1 MTPSKVNLAEKLAKF
16 SDHWNPR
23 IVGSYNG
30 NELRVVKVEGEFVWH
45 SHADTDE
52 VFLVLSGE
60 LTMLFRDRTE
70 VLKAGEMIVVPRG
83 VEHKPTAKG
92 ECQLLTIDAEGTSN
106 TGEVTSSELTRAT
119 LERI

>member
-1 MTPSKVNLAEKLAKF
+1 MTPQKINLAAKLATF

-45 SHADTDE
+45 SHAETDE
-52 VFLVLSGE
+52 LFLVLAGE
-60 LTMLFRDRTE
+60 LTMHFRDHTE
-70 VLKAGEMIVVPRG
+70 VLKPGEAIVVPRNT
-83 VEHKPTAKG
+83 EHKPAAKG
-92 ECQLLTIDAEGTSN
+92 ECHLLLMDAEGTVN
-106 TGEVTSSELTRAT
+106 TGEVNDAALTRAT

>member
-1 MTPSKVNLAEKLAKF
+1 MTPQKVSLAEKLATF
-16 SDHWNPR
+16 GDHWNPR

-52 VFLVLSGE
+52 LFLVLKGE
-60 LTMLFRDRTE
+60 LTMHFRDRTE
-70 VLKAGEMIVVPRG
+70 ILKPGEFIVVPRG
-83 VEHKPTAKG
+83 TEHKPAANG
-92 ECQLLTIDAEGTSN
+92 ECHLMLMDAEGTSN
-106 TGEVTSSELTRAT
+106 TGEVKDSNLTRAT